1 MPFSKDVLWLTG
13 WLSGVAAP
21 ATREPCHLSTHS
33 SKTWAH
39 AYRRGQVLHREAL
52 LERREV
58 RDRQRLLSRL
68 LAGGAL
74 HGHIARISLSGERR
88 GAAAGSLAEAYQ
100 SKSVWEEQDV
110 TAKEVWDVARES
122 GRIVP
127 QSELVTS

>member
-1 MPFSKDVLWLTG
+1 MQCAWVQDSAELRPSAKSACGAEKHSL
-13 WLSGVAAP
+13 AAV
-21 ATREPCHLSTHS
+21 C
-33 SKTWAH
+33 
-39 AYRRGQVLHREAL
+39 
-52 LERREV
+52 
-58 RDRQRLLSRL
+58 DRQRLLSRL